1 MKKFSASLA
10 VALLVHVGLAVATS
24 ESVTGSRH
32 VPGHSIDSG
41 LGELPHYSQWLDLTG
56 KTPMRYRVAGEKLD
70 SGLGELP
77 HYSQWLD
84 PTGKTPM
91 PYRVAGEKLDSGLG
105 SLPLFKD
112 GDFVKVS
119 AMPAQGK

>member
-10 VALLVHVGLAVATS
+10 VALLVHAGLALAAT

-32 VPGHSIDSG
+32 VPGYSI
-41 LGELPHYSQWLDLTG
+41 
-56 KTPMRYRVAGEKLD
+56 D

-91 PYRVAGEKLDSGLG
+91 SYRVAGEKLDSGLG